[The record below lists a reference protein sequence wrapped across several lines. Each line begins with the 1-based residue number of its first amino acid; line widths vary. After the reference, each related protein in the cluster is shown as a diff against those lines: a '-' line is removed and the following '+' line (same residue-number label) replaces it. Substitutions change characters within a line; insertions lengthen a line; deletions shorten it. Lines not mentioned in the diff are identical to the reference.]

1 MNDDLAGTIDS
12 CPLQQQIIC
21 FIESVGFATSTDLSK
36 TFGKGEY
43 TLSDPEQR
51 NVLHA
56 FGLSESVF
64 IALNALIERRELIPV
79 PCMSILFEHFSGNIP
94 DLPLAWDISEN
105 DTQTKCWLPVIFVT
119 VGEFKKFADKVFLDK
134 TEAEAIITEITSEQ
148 QNCNLN
154 KAYYECILKVH
165 SSDLIVL
172 QVPYEHF
179 DEASNRLKLGGVNY
193 SIHKGC
199 VRFNKGELFVVKKTD
214 MPIIAKLFISGS
226 SNENCMYA

>member
-1 MNDDLAGTIDS
+1 MNDDLAGIIES
-12 CPLQQQIIC
+12 CPLQQQILC

-56 FGLSESVF
+56 FGLSESVC
-64 IALNALIERRELIPV
+64 IALNELIEKRELIPV

-154 KAYYECILKVH
+154 KTYRQCILKVH
-165 SSDLIVL
+165 SSDIVVL

-179 DEASNRLKLGGVNY
+179 DEASSRLKLGGINY

-199 VRFNKGELFVVKKTD
+199 VRFDKEELFVVKKTD
-214 MPIIAKLFISGS
+214 MPIIAKLFISGRL
-226 SNENCMYA
+226 NENYMYA